1 MLRRG
6 ENRGATRAENT
17 YVAFTLRDELAHRCG
32 TLARAP
38 PPSLPVA
45 METCD
50 RLFLFFFFFSI
61 SRFRSVLQGLIEIII
76 INISCK
82 ATHAKHYHLS
92 PLTLHLIHINTTITQ
107 KFKVSFGFHA
117 VDLFHFFFFFPQAT
131 AWRSLTF
138 SPLFPLRP
146 RTPSAPCDGEQN
158 ISDGTYHTVFT
169 ARTRALLC
177 DGFF

>member
-1 MLRRG
+1 M
-6 ENRGATRAENT
+6 
-17 YVAFTLRDELAHRCG
+17 AFTLGDELAHRCG
-32 TLARAP
+32 TLARP
-38 PPSLPVA
+38 PPPTLPVA

-50 RLFLFFFFFSI
+50 HLSFFFFFFFFSI

-82 ATHAKHYHLS
+82 ATHAKHHHLS

-107 KFKVSFGFHA
+107 KFKVSFGFHT
-117 VDLFHFFFFFPQAT
+117 VDLFYLFIYFSPLAT

-158 ISDGTYHTVFT
+158 ISDGMHGRDEQNNSV
-169 ARTRALLC
+169 
-177 DGFF
+177 